1 MSIINTQFNEIIPLN
16 VPANAEY
23 SHRNGSSIIQFQI
36 PMSPTLLDCRS
47 VRLNGKLRLNAQK
60 ATNFNSPNLPDN
72 SSNKS
77 GALIDMKL
85 NSRCGVSSLFE
96 NITISSLGSGN
107 QTLESVRSLGRLM
120 SLTHPLTH
128 TQEEYDTY
136 LNGSDPSMSSK
147 NKVGAVCCNTET
159 HFSIPINTGLLQ
171 GNDFLP
177 IGMNGL
183 RGIEISIQL
192 TNDANSL
199 ISLAD
204 GTSGQTG
211 LNANMFPSL
220 LDLSLSYDLHHFDAE
235 TTQKM
240 STPSSG
246 ELDFNS
252 YAQQT
257 QVLNSNDSTLTFNF
271 GTRKTLSSISSFIPT
286 TSINNIN
293 QDSFST
299 DRLKNINAGV
309 YSVEADL
316 KRLTVS
322 KDGVRAPIDFEI
334 ETDVQ
339 AAADRPQV
347 ERIELLKGAMNSDE
361 NENCLV
367 SVNTE
372 NGIKTKLDIDGNEV
386 FSLDKTISV
395 EPDAKPLFGV
405 GINLDPIT
413 QVGRD
418 YSTSTFNL
426 RIESGLD
433 GKSPIHM
440 SNYSLSKNTLMYSP
454 EGVSVSS

>member
-1 MSIINTQFNEIIPLN
+1 MNVLHTEFNEIIPLN
-16 VPANAEY
+16 IPANSEY

-36 PMSPTLLDCRS
+36 PMSPTLLDCKS

-60 ATNFNSPNLPDN
+60 ATNFNQPNLPDN
-72 SSNKS
+72 SSNKGGGLVDLS
-77 GALIDMKL
+77 L
-85 NSRCGVSSLFE
+85 NSRCGISSLLE
-96 NITISSLGSGN
+96 NITISALGSGG

-120 SLTHPLTH
+120 SLTNPLTH

-136 LNGSDPSMSSK
+136 LNGSDPSMNSK
-147 NKVGAVCCNTET
+147 RSVGAVCCNTEV

-183 RGIEISIQL
+183 RGLEITMQL
-192 TNDANSL
+192 TTDSHAL

-204 GTSGQTG
+204 GTGGQTAT
-211 LNANMFPSL
+211 NSNMFPSL

-235 TTQKM
+235 TTQQM
-240 STPSSG
+240 STPASG
-246 ELDFNS
+246 ELEFNS

-257 QVLNSNDSTLTFNF
+257 QVLNSNDSTMTFNF

-286 TSINNIN
+286 THINNIN
-293 QDSFST
+293 EDSFST
-299 DRLKNINAGV
+299 DRLKNINSGV
-309 YSVEADL
+309 YNVEADL

-322 KDGVRAPIDFEI
+322 RDGVRAPVDFEI

-339 AAADRPQV
+339 ASDDRPQV
-347 ERIELLKGAMNSDE
+347 ERIELLKEAMNSEE

-372 NGIKTKLDIDGNEV
+372 NGVKTKLNINGEEV
-386 FSLDKTISV
+386 YSLDRTISV
-395 EPDAKPLFGV
+395 EPDAEPVFGV
-405 GINLDPIT
+405 GVNLDPIT

-426 RIESGLD
+426 RIESQLD
-433 GKSPIHM
+433 GKSPMHM
-440 SNYSLSKNTLMYSP
+440 SNYSLSKNTLLYSP
-454 EGVSVSS
+454 QGISVSS